1 MKEER
6 EVDNKISNNQKI
18 KDINTESIK
27 INRKSNQAN
36 LNNSNKSRN
45 NIKNPNLEA
54 PNSNREQHIN
64 KEQVNPNLYLK
75 KVNMSKI
82 QGVKKFML
90 EKK

>member
-6 EVDNKISNNQKI
+6 EVNNKISNNQKI

-27 INRKSNQAN
+27 INRKSKQAN

-45 NIKNPNLEA
+45 NSKNLNIEA

-64 KEQVNPNLYLK
+64 KEQVNPILYLK
-75 KVNMSKI
+75 KVTISKI